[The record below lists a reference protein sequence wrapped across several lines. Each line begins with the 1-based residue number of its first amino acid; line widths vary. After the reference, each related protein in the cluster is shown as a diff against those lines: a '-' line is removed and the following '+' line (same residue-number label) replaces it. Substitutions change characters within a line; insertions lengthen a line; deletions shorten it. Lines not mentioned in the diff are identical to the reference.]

1 MLAITVEQN
10 RNRRAEERRRDPTL
24 VVELALG
31 DLDPRSG
38 DRRQY
43 NRRRDDARSVTE
55 TLNGA
60 ADGATMMFSL
70 GAARE
75 RKSAVYSCG
84 CVAVD
89 PATPAGSV
97 QLLQCPTHAALQA
110 KLRRRQT
117 DRH

>member
-1 MLAITVEQN
+1 MLDITVEQQM
-10 RNRRAEERRRDPTL
+10 NRRAEERRNDPTL
-24 VVELALG
+24 VVEFALG

-43 NRRRDDARSVTE
+43 NRRRGDARSVTE
-55 TLNGA
+55 TLGGS
-60 ADGATMMFSL
+60 ADGATITFSL

-75 RKSAVYSCG
+75 RKSAVYGCG

-89 PATPAGSV
+89 PSTPAGSV
-97 QLLQCPTHAALQA
+97 HLLQCPTHAALQA

-117 DRH
+117 DRV

>member
-1 MLAITVEQN
+1 M
-10 RNRRAEERRRDPTL
+10 NRRAEERRRDPTL
-24 VVELALG
+24 VVAFALG

-38 DRRQY
+38 DRRQR
-43 NRRRDDARSVTE
+43 NRWRGDARSVTE
-55 TLNGA
+55 TLGTSG
-60 ADGATMMFSL
+60 DDATITFTL

-97 QLLQCPTHAALQA
+97 QLLQCTTHAALQA

-117 DRH
+117 DRV

>member
-1 MLAITVEQN
+1 M
-10 RNRRAEERRRDPTL
+10 NRRTEERRRDHTL
-24 VVELALG
+24 VVQLALG

-43 NRRRDDARSVTE
+43 NRRRGDARSVTE
-55 TLNGA
+55 TLAGA
-60 ADGATMMFSL
+60 SDGGAVLFSL

-89 PATPAGSV
+89 PVTPTGSV
-97 QLLQCPTHAALQA
+97 HLLQCPTHAALQA

-117 DRH
+117 DRV